1 MKHLWISLALL
12 LGVTLLLL
20 ANANKLTHLVQPMQ
34 QTLDQASQAA
44 SQEDWDQAKALSQKA
59 LAFWEDSTDYLHMVQ
74 CHTDVDQVSILLR
87 ESQVFLQ
94 YRDPCS
100 YAAANTQIIGV
111 LEDIRT
117 LEHLSLSNLF

>member
-34 QTLDQASQAA
+34 QTLIRASQAA
-44 SQEDWDQAKALSQKA
+44 GQEDWDQAKALSQKA
-59 LAFWEDSTDYLHMVQ
+59 LTLWENSASYLHLVQ

-94 YRDPCS
+94 YRDPCG
-100 YAAANTQIIGV
+100 YAAANTQIIGA

-117 LEHLSLSNLF
+117 LEHLSLGNLF